1 MKEKNEEQDLRISA
15 NETAIQL
22 INQKLDFISEQIKDI
37 KDLLVSGYVTKVE
50 FSQYCMRV
58 DKLESTNSRILW
70 IILTPIISALV
81 VASAL
86 IISKNGL

>member
-1 MKEKNEEQDLRISA
+1 MKEKNEQQDDRIAA

-22 INQKLDFISEQIKDI
+22 INQKLDFISEQIRDI
-37 KDLLVSGYVTKVE
+37 KNLLESGYVTKLE
-50 FSQYCMRV
+50 FAQYCTRV
-58 DKLESTNSRILW
+58 DKLEAVNSKILW
-70 IILTPIISALV
+70 IVLTPIIAALV